1 MVAGVALVAQDHVRF
16 VVLLAATLAHG
27 TVQAAPTLL
36 QDHLC
41 HLEQKPGRAFF
52 KGFKNGVKIFFNFF
66 LIKGVYGKYL
76 PYF

>member
-1 MVAGVALVAQDHVRF
+1 
-16 VVLLAATLAHG
+16 VLLAATLAHG

-52 KGFKNGVKIFFNFF
+52 STIFF
-66 LIKGVYGKYL
+66 LGGGIWLVQGYL
-76 PYF
+76 